1 MDWNYCYT
9 INFQSHYLVRYA
21 WPEIRQDQHTPVMPK
36 TTKISQVGKL
46 RPKSLNKE
54 ENIDI
59 LFSNTPVIR
68 KHRVLPN
75 RTNEKRLI
83 KWLVKKDK
91 A

>member
-1 MDWNYCYT
+1 MDWNYCHT
-9 INFQSHYLVRYA
+9 INFQSHYLVRYT
-21 WPEIRQDQHTPVMPK
+21 WPEIRQDQQIPVMPN
-36 TTKISQVGKL
+36 TTKVSQVGKV
-46 RPKSLNKE
+46 RPKSLKKE
-54 ENIDI
+54 ENLDI

-75 RTNEKRLI
+75 RTNEKKLI

>member
-1 MDWNYCYT
+1 MEWNYCQT
-9 INFQSHYLVRYA
+9 INFQSYYLVRYR
-21 WPEIRQDQHTPVMPK
+21 WPNFEQDQQKPVMSN
-36 TTKISQVGKL
+36 TTKVNRVGKIK
-46 RPKSLNKE
+46 PKSLNKE
-54 ENIDI
+54 ENVEI

-75 RTNEKRLI
+75 RTNDKKLI